1 MDAISPVHLAPEPTD
16 LHGVEGAALRAAG
29 PVATVALPGGVV
41 VKAVTTREA
50 GAQVLTDPRFSKSIR
65 NWGAHQRGEIPAE
78 WPLLFILEGEGLLN
92 TDGDL
97 HRRLR
102 LPVQRAFSPRRVRD
116 LRPRIEAVTDRLLTA
131 LTEVAPGQET
141 DLQSRFA
148 LPLPLDVICYLLGV
162 PEEGGL
168 REELHELSAAALS
181 TDAGAEEIQRTI
193 AERFPAT
200 LMSMIERKRARAD
213 QDDLTMDLVEA
224 MDQDELTVAEVIGNL
239 VVTVIGGHETTV
251 NLICHAVRGLLTHPE
266 ILAAARA
273 RQEAGE
279 DPWPD
284 VVEEA
289 LRWESPVR
297 SLMFRYATED
307 VSVAGGGVI
316 REGEAVLLPL
326 ATINRCPHAFAE
338 PDRFNP
344 DRPDAARHIS
354 FGVGAHRCPGASL
367 AKAEAEIALRRLFE
381 TFPDIALAPRPVPR
395 VPSLGM
401 NSYRELPVV
410 LRPAAV

>member
-1 MDAISPVHLAPEPTD
+1 M
-16 LHGVEGAALRAAG
+16 ALRAAG

-50 GAQVLTDPRFSKSIR
+50 GTQVLTDPRFAKGIQH
-65 NWGAHQRGEIPAE
+65 WGAHARGEIPAD
-78 WPLLFILEGEGLLN
+78 WPLLFILQGEGLLN
-92 TDGDL
+92 TNGEA

-102 LPVQRAFSPRRVRD
+102 LPVQRAFSPGRVRE
-116 LRPRIEAVTDRLLTA
+116 LRPRIEAVTDRLLA
-131 LTEVAPGQET
+131 AMGDVAAGQET

-168 REELHELSAAALS
+168 RKELHELSAAAMNS
-181 TDAGAEEIQRTI
+181 DAGAEDVQRTF

-200 LMSMIERKRARAD
+200 LMSMIERKRARGD
-213 QDDLTMDLVEA
+213 RDDLTMDLVEA
-224 MDQDELTVAEVIGNL
+224 MDQGELTVAEVIGNL

-251 NLICHAVRGLLTHPE
+251 SLICHAVRGLLTHPE
-266 ILAAARA
+266 TLAAARA
-273 RQEAGE
+273 RQAAGE

-297 SLMFRYATED
+297 NLMFRYATED
-307 VSVAGGGVI
+307 VPMEGGGVI
-316 REGEAVLLPL
+316 RKGEAVLLPL
-326 ATINRCPHAFAE
+326 SAIHRCPHTFAE
-338 PDRFNP
+338 PDRFDP
-344 DRPDAARHIS
+344 ARTDVGRHIA

-367 AKAEAEIALRRLFE
+367 ARVEAEIALRRLFE
-381 TFPDIALAPRPVPR
+381 TYPDIALAPRTAPR
-395 VPSLGM
+395 TPSLGM
-401 NSYRELPVV
+401 NNYLELPVI
-410 LRPAAV
+410 LHPAAT